1 MTICLSK
8 GFLCLFLRSCRI
20 FMLGLISAVRKN
32 SLAEAAGIVAGDK
45 LVAVDGVQVK
55 DIIELSFYTSDYE
68 VELELE
74 NAQGQRRQV
83 HIDKYPDEDLGLEFE
98 AAVFDKVSTC
108 YNNCIFCFVDQM
120 IPGMRKGLYVRDD
133 DYRLS
138 FLYGNFITLTNL
150 KEEDFQRIIQT
161 HMTPLYVS
169 VHATDPKV
177 RCEMMHNR
185 FAGELMDKLERLFA
199 AGIEVHTQIVCCPGY
214 NDGVI
219 LAKSFHDLY
228 ARHPHVLT
236 MAVVPVGI
244 TKHREGLHPLRTFT
258 KEEAAALIDQVTPWQ
273 RQCRE
278 ETGKTFI
285 YLGDEFYLLA
295 GRDVPTAEWYDGF
308 PQLENGIGLTRSF
321 VDEWQATLPSLSSYQ
336 AASPAVIPVGE
347 SAFTVLQPLLDALNK
362 QFNTAHSFVP
372 VPNQFFGGKVNVTG
386 LLTASD
392 ILRTCKESGKRL
404 ILPAVVLNNDKLFL
418 DDTALEQFRKEY
430 PGKVDIAKDA
440 KELLHLL
447 LES

>member
-1 MTICLSK
+1 M
-8 GFLCLFLRSCRI
+8 F
-20 FMLGLISAVRKN
+20 GLISGVRKN
-32 SLAEAAGIVAGDK
+32 SLAEAAGIVPGDK
-45 LVAVDGVQVK
+45 LIAVDGVQVK

-74 NAQGQRRQV
+74 NQEGQRRQV

-98 AAVFDKVSTC
+98 AAVFDKVNTC

-120 IPGMRKGLYVRDD
+120 IPGMRPGLYVRDD

-169 VHATDPKV
+169 VHATDPQV
-177 RCEMMHNR
+177 RCQMMHNR
-185 FAGELMDKLERLFA
+185 FAGELMDKLERLFE

-214 NDGVI
+214 NDGEV
-219 LAKSFHDLY
+219 LARSFADLY
-228 ARHPHVLT
+228 AHYPKVLT

-258 KEEAAALIDQVTPWQ
+258 KDEAALLIDQVTAWQ
-273 RQCRE
+273 QRCRE

-295 GRDVPTAEWYDGF
+295 GREVPTAEWYDGF

-321 VDEWQATLPSLSSYQ
+321 LDEWQETLATMGSYQ
-336 AASPAVIPVGE
+336 ANADAVIPVGE
-347 SAFTVLQPLLDALNK
+347 SAYLVLQPLMEQLNAK
-362 QFNTAHSFVP
+362 YGSKHRFMP
-372 VPNQFFGGKVNVTG
+372 VKNSFFGGKVNVTG
-386 LLTASD
+386 LLTAGD
-392 ILRTCKESGKRL
+392 ILQTLATEQNEQNRRV
-404 ILPAVVLNNDKLFL
+404 ILPSVVLNNDKLFL
-418 DDTALEQFRKEY
+418 DDKSLEQFKEAY
-430 PGKVDIAKDA
+430 PGKVEIAKGA

>member
-1 MTICLSK
+1 
-8 GFLCLFLRSCRI
+8 
-20 FMLGLISAVRKN
+20 MLGLISAVRKN

-214 NDGVI
+214 NDGEI
-219 LAKSFHDLY
+219 LAKSFQDLY

-273 RQCRE
+273 QQCRE

>member
-1 MTICLSK
+1 
-8 GFLCLFLRSCRI
+8 
-20 FMLGLISAVRKN
+20 MLGLISAVRKN

-228 ARHPHVLT
+228 AHHPHVLT

-244 TKHREGLHPLRTFT
+244 TKNREGLHPLRTFT

-295 GRDVPTAEWYDGF
+295 GRDVPAAEWYDGF

>member
-1 MTICLSK
+1 M
-8 GFLCLFLRSCRI
+8 F
-20 FMLGLISAVRKN
+20 GLISGVRKN

-45 LVAVDGVQVK
+45 LIAVDGVQVK

-74 NAQGQRRQV
+74 NQEGQRRQV

-98 AAVFDKVSTC
+98 AAVFDKVNTC

-120 IPGMRKGLYVRDD
+120 IPGMRPGLYVRDD

-169 VHATDPKV
+169 VHATDAQV
-177 RCEMMHNR
+177 RCQMMHNR
-185 FAGELMDKLERLFA
+185 FAGELMEKLERLFE

-214 NDGVI
+214 NDGEV
-219 LAKSFHDLY
+219 LAKSFADLY
-228 ARHPHVLT
+228 AHYPKVLT

-258 KEEAAALIDQVTPWQ
+258 KDEAALLIDQVTAWQ
-273 RQCRE
+273 QRCRE

-295 GRDVPTAEWYDGF
+295 GREVPTAEWYDGF

-321 VDEWQATLPSLSSYQ
+321 LDEWQENLAIMGSYQ
-336 AASPAVIPVGE
+336 PTADAVIPVGE
-347 SAFTVLQPLLDALNK
+347 SAFAVLQPLMEQLNG
-362 QFNTAHSFVP
+362 QFGSRHSFVP
-372 VPNQFFGGKVNVTG
+372 VPNSFFGGKVNVTG
-386 LLTASD
+386 LLTAGD
-392 ILRTCKESGKRL
+392 ILQTLESMPKDGSKRV

-418 DDTALEQFRKEY
+418 DDKSLEQFKTAY
-430 PGKVDIAKDA
+430 PGRVEIAKGA

>member
-1 MTICLSK
+1 M
-8 GFLCLFLRSCRI
+8 F
-20 FMLGLISAVRKN
+20 GLISGVRKN

-45 LVAVDGVQVK
+45 LIAVDGVQVK

-74 NAQGQRRQV
+74 NQAGQRRQV

-98 AAVFDKVSTC
+98 AAVFDKVNTC

-120 IPGMRKGLYVRDD
+120 IPGMRPGLYVRDD

-169 VHATDPKV
+169 VHATDAQV
-177 RCEMMHNR
+177 RCQMMHNR
-185 FAGELMDKLERLFA
+185 FAGELMEKLERLFE

-214 NDGVI
+214 NDGEV
-219 LAKSFHDLY
+219 LAKSFADLY
-228 ARHPHVLT
+228 AHYPKVLT

-258 KEEAAALIDQVTPWQ
+258 KDEAASLIDQVTAWQ
-273 RQCRE
+273 QRCRE

-295 GRDVPTAEWYDGF
+295 GRELPAADWYDGF

-321 VDEWQATLPSLSSYQ
+321 LDEWQENLAIMGSYQ
-336 AASPAVIPVGE
+336 PTADAVIPVGE
-347 SAFTVLQPLLDALNK
+347 SDFAVLQPLMEQLNG
-362 QFNTAHSFVP
+362 QFGSRHSFVP
-372 VPNQFFGGKVNVTG
+372 VPNSFFGGKVNVTG
-386 LLTASD
+386 LLTAGD
-392 ILRTCKESGKRL
+392 ILQTLASMPKDGSKRV

-418 DDTALEQFRKEY
+418 DDKSLEQFKSAYSGRVE
-430 PGKVDIAKDA
+430 IAKGA

>member
-1 MTICLSK
+1 MV
-8 GFLCLFLRSCRI
+8 
-20 FMLGLISAVRKN
+20 GLISGVRKN
-32 SLAEAAGIVAGDK
+32 SLAEAAGIIAGDK
-45 LVAVDGVQVK
+45 LLSVQGAQVK

-68 VELELE
+68 VDLEVE
-74 NAQGQRRQV
+74 NVDGQRRQI
-83 HIDKYPDEDLGLEFE
+83 HIDKYPDEDLGLEFDS
-98 AAVFDKVSTC
+98 AVFDKVATC

-120 IPGMRKGLYVRDD
+120 IPGMRPGLYVRDD

-169 VHATDPKV
+169 VHATNPKV

-185 FAGELMDKLERLFA
+185 FAGELMEKLERLFA
-199 AGIEVHTQIVCCPGY
+199 ADIQVHTQIVCCPGY
-214 NDGVI
+214 NDGEV
-219 LAKSFHDLY
+219 LAKSFDDLY
-228 ARHPHVLT
+228 SKYPHVLT

-244 TKHREGLHPLRTFT
+244 TKHREKLHPLRTFT
-258 KEEAAALIDQVTPWQ
+258 KDEAITLIDQVTVWQ
-273 RQCRE
+273 QKCRE

-295 GRDVPTAEWYDGF
+295 GREVPQADWYDGF

-321 VDEWQATLPSLSSYQ
+321 LDEWQQTLELLASYVPT
-336 AASPAVIPVGE
+336 APAVVPVGE
-347 SAFTVLQPLLDALNK
+347 GAYPVLKPLMDELNQK
-362 QFNTAHSFVP
+362 FGSKHAFVP
-372 VPNQFFGGKVNVTG
+372 VPNKFFGGKVNVTG
-386 LLTASD
+386 LLTAGD
-392 ILRTCKESGKRL
+392 ILQAVQGKRI
-404 ILPAVVLNNDKLFL
+404 ILPAVVLNNDNLFL
-418 DDTALEQFRKEY
+418 DDKSLVQFKESFG
-430 PGKVDIAKDA
+430 GKVELAKGA

>member
-1 MTICLSK
+1 MV
-8 GFLCLFLRSCRI
+8 
-20 FMLGLISAVRKN
+20 GLISGVRKN
-32 SLAEAAGIVAGDK
+32 SLAEAAGIIAGDK
-45 LVAVDGVQVK
+45 LLSVQGAQVK

-68 VELELE
+68 VDLEVE
-74 NAQGQRRQV
+74 NVDGQRRQI
-83 HIDKYPDEDLGLEFE
+83 HIDKYPDEDLGLEFDS
-98 AAVFDKVSTC
+98 AVFDKVATC

-120 IPGMRKGLYVRDD
+120 IPGMRPGLYVRDD

-169 VHATDPKV
+169 VHATNPKV

-185 FAGELMDKLERLFA
+185 FAGELMEKLERLFA
-199 AGIEVHTQIVCCPGY
+199 ADIQVHTQIVCCPGY
-214 NDGVI
+214 NDGEV
-219 LAKSFHDLY
+219 LAKSFDDLY
-228 ARHPHVLT
+228 SKYPHVLT

-244 TKHREGLHPLRTFT
+244 TKHREKLHPLRTFT
-258 KEEAAALIDQVTPWQ
+258 KDEAITLIDQVTVWQ
-273 RQCRE
+273 QKCRE

-295 GRDVPTAEWYDGF
+295 GREVPKADWYDGF

-321 VDEWQATLPSLSSYQ
+321 LDEWQQTLELLASYVPT
-336 AASPAVIPVGE
+336 APAVVPVGE
-347 SAFTVLQPLLDALNK
+347 GAYPVLKPLMDNLNQK
-362 QFNTAHSFVP
+362 FGSKHAFVP
-372 VPNQFFGGKVNVTG
+372 VPNKFFGGKVNVTG
-386 LLTASD
+386 LLTAGD
-392 ILRTCKESGKRL
+392 ILQAVQGKRI
-404 ILPAVVLNNDKLFL
+404 ILPAVVLNNDNLFL
-418 DDTALEQFRKEY
+418 DDKSLAQFKESFG
-430 PGKVDIAKDA
+430 GKVELAKGA

>member
-1 MTICLSK
+1 
-8 GFLCLFLRSCRI
+8 
-20 FMLGLISAVRKN
+20 MLGLISAVRKN
-32 SLAEAAGIVAGDK
+32 SLAEVAGIVAGDK

-219 LAKSFHDLY
+219 LSKSFHDLY

-295 GRDVPTAEWYDGF
+295 GRDVPAAEWYDGF

>member
-1 MTICLSK
+1 
-8 GFLCLFLRSCRI
+8 
-20 FMLGLISAVRKN
+20 MLGLISAVRKN

-219 LAKSFHDLY
+219 LGKSFHDLY

-295 GRDVPTAEWYDGF
+295 GRDVPAAEWYDGF

-362 QFNTAHSFVP
+362 QFSTAHGFVP

>member
-1 MTICLSK
+1 MV
-8 GFLCLFLRSCRI
+8 
-20 FMLGLISAVRKN
+20 GLISGVRKN
-32 SLAEAAGIVAGDK
+32 SLAEAAGIIAGDK
-45 LVAVDGVQVK
+45 LLSVQGAQVK

-68 VELELE
+68 VDLEVE
-74 NAQGQRRQV
+74 NVDGQRRQI
-83 HIDKYPDEDLGLEFE
+83 HIDKYPDEDLGLEFDS
-98 AAVFDKVSTC
+98 AVFDKVATC

-120 IPGMRKGLYVRDD
+120 IPGMRPGLYVRDD

-169 VHATDPKV
+169 VHATNPKV

-185 FAGELMDKLERLFA
+185 FAGELMEKLERLFA
-199 AGIEVHTQIVCCPGY
+199 ADIQVHTQIVCCPGY
-214 NDGVI
+214 NDGEV
-219 LAKSFHDLY
+219 LAKSFNDLY
-228 ARHPHVLT
+228 SKYPHVLT

-244 TKHREGLHPLRTFT
+244 TKHREKLHPLRTFT
-258 KEEAAALIDQVTPWQ
+258 KDEAITLIDQVTVWQ
-273 RQCRE
+273 QKCRE

-295 GRDVPTAEWYDGF
+295 GREVPQADWYDGF

-321 VDEWQATLPSLSSYQ
+321 LDEWQQTLAQMASYTPT
-336 AASPAVIPVGE
+336 APAVVPVGE
-347 SAFTVLQPLLDALNK
+347 GAYPVLKPLMDELNQK
-362 QFNTAHSFVP
+362 FGSKHAFVP
-372 VPNQFFGGKVNVTG
+372 VPNKFFGGKVNVTG
-386 LLTASD
+386 LLTAGD
-392 ILRTCKESGKRL
+392 ILQAVQGKRI
-404 ILPAVVLNNDKLFL
+404 ILPAVVLNNDNLFL
-418 DDTALEQFRKEY
+418 DDKSLAQFKESFG
-430 PGKVDIAKDA
+430 GKVELAKGA

>member
-1 MTICLSK
+1 
-8 GFLCLFLRSCRI
+8 
-20 FMLGLISAVRKN
+20 MLGLISAVRKN

-214 NDGVI
+214 NDGEI

-295 GRDVPTAEWYDGF
+295 GRDVPAAEWYDGF
-308 PQLENGIGLTRSF
+308 PQLENGIGLTRNF
-321 VDEWQATLPSLSSYQ
+321 LDEWQATLPSLSSYQ

-362 QFNTAHSFVP
+362 QFSTAHSFVP

-392 ILRTCKESGKRL
+392 ILQTCKESGKRL

>member
-1 MTICLSK
+1 
-8 GFLCLFLRSCRI
+8 
-20 FMLGLISAVRKN
+20 MLGLISAVRKN

-214 NDGVI
+214 NDGEI

-295 GRDVPTAEWYDGF
+295 GRDVPAAEWYDGF

-347 SAFTVLQPLLDALNK
+347 SAFTVLQPLLYVLNK
-362 QFNTAHSFVP
+362 QFSTAHSFVP

>member
-1 MTICLSK
+1 
-8 GFLCLFLRSCRI
+8 
-20 FMLGLISAVRKN
+20 MLGLISAVRKN

-214 NDGVI
+214 NDGEI

-228 ARHPHVLT
+228 ARHPYVLT

>member
-1 MTICLSK
+1 
-8 GFLCLFLRSCRI
+8 
-20 FMLGLISAVRKN
+20 MLGLISAVRKN

-214 NDGVI
+214 NDGEI
-219 LAKSFHDLY
+219 LAKSFQDLY

-273 RQCRE
+273 QQCRE

-347 SAFTVLQPLLDALNK
+347 SAFTVLQPLLYALNK

>member
-1 MTICLSK
+1 
-8 GFLCLFLRSCRI
+8 
-20 FMLGLISAVRKN
+20 MLGLISAVRKN

-214 NDGVI
+214 NDGEI

-295 GRDVPTAEWYDGF
+295 GRDVPAAEWYDGF

-392 ILRTCKESGKRL
+392 ILSTCKESGKRL

>member
-1 MTICLSK
+1 
-8 GFLCLFLRSCRI
+8 
-20 FMLGLISAVRKN
+20 MLGLISAVRKN

-214 NDGVI
+214 NDGEI
-219 LAKSFHDLY
+219 LAKSFQDLY

-295 GRDVPTAEWYDGF
+295 GRDVPAAEWYDGF

-362 QFNTAHSFVP
+362 QFSTAHSFVP

>member
-1 MTICLSK
+1 M
-8 GFLCLFLRSCRI
+8 
-20 FMLGLISAVRKN
+20 
-32 SLAEAAGIVAGDK
+32 
-45 LVAVDGVQVK
+45 AVDGVQVK

-214 NDGVI
+214 NDGEI
-219 LAKSFHDLY
+219 LAKSFQNLY
-228 ARHPHVLT
+228 ARYPHVLT

-295 GRDVPTAEWYDGF
+295 GRDVPAAEWYDGF

-347 SAFTVLQPLLDALNK
+347 SAFTVLQPLLYALNK